1 MKQKLIDGDEYDCVS
16 KWRTRGILGRRPGVW
31 KRIKRKMNRRHRAE
45 SRRELKR
52 RVAGGTI
59 D

>member
-16 KWRTRGILGRRPGVW
+16 RWRNLGWLGKRPGVW
-31 KRIKRKMNRRHRAE
+31 KRIKRKMNKRF
-45 SRRELKR
+45 RREGKR
-52 RVAGGTI
+52 DIVSLE